1 MTHGESATS
10 AKTGA
15 TISGTP
21 ATISVEPAPRGRL
34 RHPEAVHLRSARH
47 DEAGRWHFDDFGT
60 GQEQNHRLSWTG
72 NGMRAATV
80 D

>member
-34 RHPEAVHLRSARH
+34 LDDEARH
-47 DEAGRWHFDDFGT
+47 WHFDDFGT